1 MRFIFNRNKAVIGL
15 RVTVENPVSKV
26 YSIWS
31 AEIEKKVGRGNFS
44 MSQSGTLASN
54 KTKYARI
61 FMMGNPGNAWDLE
74 GDECATM
81 PSFQVDSFAKGT
93 KALSEV
99 YAIDDVSHKAM
110 VSMGFCRTYGP
121 ELLENSD
128 STIKRVVSRYSRVYT
143 GKLLGE

>member
-1 MRFIFNRNKAVIGL
+1 MT
-15 RVTVENPVSKV
+15 TVDNPVSKV

-31 AEIEKKVGRGNFS
+31 TEIEKKVGRGNFS

-61 FMMGNPGNAWDLE
+61 FMMGNPGNSWDLE

-99 YAIDDVSHKAM
+99 YDIDDVSHKSM
-110 VSMGFCRTYGP
+110 VSMGFRRTYGP
-121 ELLENSD
+121 ELVENSD

-143 GKLLGE
+143 GQLLGEK

>member
-1 MRFIFNRNKAVIGL
+1 MT
-15 RVTVENPVSKV
+15 TVDNPVSKV

-31 AEIEKKVGRGNFS
+31 TEIEKKVGRGNFS

-61 FMMGNPGNAWDLE
+61 FMMGNPGNSWDLE

-99 YAIDDVSHKAM
+99 YDIDDVSHKSM
-110 VSMGFCRTYGP
+110 VSMGFRRIYGP
-121 ELLENSD
+121 ELVENSD

-143 GKLLGE
+143 GQLLGEK

>member
-1 MRFIFNRNKAVIGL
+1 MT
-15 RVTVENPVSKV
+15 TVDNPVSKV
-26 YSIWS
+26 YAIWS
-31 AEIEKKVGRGNFS
+31 AKMEKELGKGNYS

-54 KTKYARI
+54 KTKYAII

-99 YAIDDVSHKAM
+99 YDIDDVSHKAM
-110 VSMGFCRTYGP
+110 VGMGFRRTYGP
-121 ELLENSD
+121 ELIENSD
-128 STIKRVVSRYSRVYT
+128 STIKRVVSRYSRIYT
-143 GKLLGE
+143 GQILGEK

>member
-1 MRFIFNRNKAVIGL
+1 MI
-15 RVTVENPVSKV
+15 TVDNPVSKV

-31 AEIEKKVGRGNFS
+31 AAVENKVGKGNYS

-61 FMMGNPGNAWDLE
+61 FMMGNPTRDGDLE
-74 GDECATM
+74 GDECSTIPA
-81 PSFQVDSFAKGT
+81 FQVDSFAKGT

-110 VSMGFCRTYGP
+110 VGMGFRRSYGP

-143 GKLLGE
+143 GQLLGEKVSS

>member
-1 MRFIFNRNKAVIGL
+1 MT
-15 RVTVENPVSKV
+15 TVDNPVSKV

-31 AEIEKKVGRGNFS
+31 MEIEKKVGRGNFS

-61 FMMGNPGNAWDLE
+61 FMMGNPGNSWDLE

-99 YAIDDVSHKAM
+99 YDIDDVSHKSM
-110 VSMGFCRTYGP
+110 VSMGFRRTYGP
-121 ELLENSD
+121 ELIENSD
-128 STIKRVVSRYSRVYT
+128 NTIKRVVSRYSRVYT
-143 GKLLGE
+143 GQLLGEK

>member
-1 MRFIFNRNKAVIGL
+1 MA
-15 RVTVENPVSKV
+15 VTVENPVSKV
-26 YSIWS
+26 YDRWQE
-31 AEIEKKVGRGNFS
+31 EIIKIVGKGNFS

-110 VSMGFCRTYGP
+110 VSMGFRRSYGP

-143 GKLLGE
+143 GQLLGEKVSS

>member
-1 MRFIFNRNKAVIGL
+1 MT
-15 RVTVENPVSKV
+15 TVDNPVSKV

-31 AEIEKKVGRGNFS
+31 AKMEKKLGKGNYS

-99 YAIDDVSHKAM
+99 YDIDDVSHKSM
-110 VSMGFCRTYGP
+110 VSMGFRRTYGP
-121 ELLENSD
+121 ELIENSD

-143 GKLLGE
+143 GQLLGEK

>member
-1 MRFIFNRNKAVIGL
+1 MT
-15 RVTVENPVSKV
+15 TVDNPVSKV

-31 AEIEKKVGRGNFS
+31 TEIEKKVGRGNFS

-99 YAIDDVSHKAM
+99 YDIDDVSHKAM
-110 VSMGFCRTYGP
+110 VGMGFRRTYGP
-121 ELLENSD
+121 ELIENSD
-128 STIKRVVSRYSRVYT
+128 STIKRVVSRYSRIYT
-143 GKLLGE
+143 GQILGEK

>member
-1 MRFIFNRNKAVIGL
+1 MA
-15 RVTVENPVSKV
+15 VTVDNPVSKV

-31 AEIEKKVGRGNFS
+31 AAIEKKVGRGNFS

-110 VSMGFCRTYGP
+110 VSMGFRRTYGP
-121 ELLENSD
+121 ELLENVD
-128 STIKRVVSRYSRVYT
+128 STIKRVVSRYSRIYT
-143 GKLLGE
+143 GQLLWE

>member
-1 MRFIFNRNKAVIGL
+1 MA
-15 RVTVENPVSKV
+15 VTVENPVSKV
-26 YSIWS
+26 YDRWQE
-31 AEIEKKVGRGNFS
+31 EIIKIVGKGNFS

-110 VSMGFCRTYGP
+110 IGMGFRRSYGP
-121 ELLENSD
+121 ELIENAD
-128 STIKRVVSRYSRVYT
+128 SSIKRVVSRYSRVYT
-143 GKLLGE
+143 GQLLGEKVNS

>member
-1 MRFIFNRNKAVIGL
+1 MP
-15 RVTVENPVSKV
+15 VTVENPVSKV
-26 YSIWS
+26 YDRWQE
-31 AEIEKKVGRGNFS
+31 EIIKIVGKGNFS

-61 FMMGNPGNAWDLE
+61 FMMGNPTKDGDLE
-74 GDECATM
+74 GDECSTV

-99 YAIDDVSHKAM
+99 YAIDNVSHKAM
-110 VSMGFCRTYGP
+110 VGMGFRRTYGP
-121 ELLENSD
+121 ELIENSD

-143 GKLLGE
+143 GYLPDETK

>member
-1 MRFIFNRNKAVIGL
+1 MA
-15 RVTVENPVSKV
+15 VTVENPVSKV
-26 YSIWS
+26 YDRWQE
-31 AEIEKKVGRGNFS
+31 EIIKIVGKGNFS

-74 GDECATM
+74 GDECASM

-110 VSMGFCRTYGP
+110 VSMGFRRSYGP

-143 GKLLGE
+143 GQLLGEKVSS

>member
-1 MRFIFNRNKAVIGL
+1 MT
-15 RVTVENPVSKV
+15 TVDNPVSKV
-26 YSIWS
+26 YARWQEQIVK
-31 AEIEKKVGRGNFS
+31 IVGKGNYS

-61 FMMGNPGNAWDLE
+61 FMMGNPTRDGDLE
-74 GDECATM
+74 GDECSTIPA
-81 PSFQVDSFAKGT
+81 FQVDSFAKGT
-93 KALSEV
+93 RALSEV

-110 VSMGFCRTYGP
+110 VGMGFRRTYGP

-143 GKLLGE
+143 GQLLGE

>member
-1 MRFIFNRNKAVIGL
+1 MA
-15 RVTVENPVSKV
+15 VTVDNPVSKV
-26 YSIWS
+26 YVRWS
-31 AEIEKKVGRGNFS
+31 TAIEKKVGRGNYS

-110 VSMGFCRTYGP
+110 VSMGFRRTYGP
-121 ELLENSD
+121 ELLENVD
-128 STIKRVVSRYSRVYT
+128 STIKRVVSRYSRIYT
-143 GKLLGE
+143 GQLL

>member
-1 MRFIFNRNKAVIGL
+1 MAI
-15 RVTVENPVSKV
+15 TVDNPVSKV

-31 AEIEKKVGRGNFS
+31 AAIEKKVGRGNFS

-61 FMMGNPGNAWDLE
+61 FMMGNPTRDGDLE
-74 GDECATM
+74 GDECSTV

-99 YAIDDVSHKAM
+99 YDIDDVSHKAM
-110 VSMGFCRTYGP
+110 VGMGFRRSYGP
-121 ELLENSD
+121 ELIENAD

>member
-1 MRFIFNRNKAVIGL
+1 L
-15 RVTVENPVSKV
+15 TTVDNPVSKV

-31 AEIEKKVGRGNFS
+31 SSIEKKVGKGNFS

-99 YAIDDVSHKAM
+99 YDIDDVSHKAM
-110 VSMGFCRTYGP
+110 VGMGFRRTYGP
-121 ELLENSD
+121 ELIENSD
-128 STIKRVVSRYSRVYT
+128 STIKRVVSRYSRIYT
-143 GKLLGE
+143 GQILGEK

>member
-1 MRFIFNRNKAVIGL
+1 MA
-15 RVTVENPVSKV
+15 VTVDNPVSKV

-31 AEIEKKVGRGNFS
+31 ASVEKKVGKGNFS

-61 FMMGNPGNAWDLE
+61 FMMGNPTRDGDLE
-74 GDECATM
+74 GDECSTIPA
-81 PSFQVDSFAKGT
+81 FQVDSFAKGT

-99 YAIDDVSHKAM
+99 YAIDDVSHRAM
-110 VSMGFCRTYGP
+110 VGMGFRRSYGP
-121 ELLENSD
+121 ELIENSD

-143 GKLLGE
+143 GQLLGEQEE

>member
-1 MRFIFNRNKAVIGL
+1 MP
-15 RVTVENPVSKV
+15 VTVENPVSKV
-26 YSIWS
+26 YDRWQE
-31 AEIEKKVGRGNFS
+31 EIIKIVGKGNFS

-74 GDECATM
+74 GDECASM

-99 YAIDDVSHKAM
+99 YAIDDVSHKCM
-110 VSMGFCRTYGP
+110 TGLGFRRVYGP

-128 STIKRVVSRYSRVYT
+128 STIKRVVSRYSMIYT
-143 GKLLGE
+143 GQLLGEKVNS

>member
-1 MRFIFNRNKAVIGL
+1 MIDMP
-15 RVTVENPVSKV
+15 VTVDNPVSKV

-81 PSFQVDSFAKGT
+81 TSFQVDSFAKGT

-99 YAIDDVSHKAM
+99 YDIYR
-110 VSMGFCRTYGP
+110 CN
-121 ELLENSD
+121 L
-128 STIKRVVSRYSRVYT
+128 
-143 GKLLGE
+143 